1 MKEINCNGELINF
14 DYPKIMGILNV
25 TPDSFY
31 DGGKYT
37 SKEHI
42 IKRLK
47 IIVDEGAD
55 IIDIGAYSSRPGA
68 DEVPEKE
75 EIERLISVLEI
86 ARELYPQ
93 VCISVDTFRANV
105 AKFVVENYA
114 VNIINDIYAGFGSE
128 NMLETIAKLNVPY
141 IMMHM
146 QGNPATMQKNPKY
159 NDIVFDI
166 MKFFSERIKKA
177 NLIGISDIIIDPGFG
192 FGKTIDHNYELMN
205 RLEEFSIFDEP
216 LLVGISRKSMIYKYL
231 NFTADQA
238 LPGTIALNT
247 ISIMKGASILRV
259 HDVAETKQ
267 IVAIVEKMKNI

>member
-1 MKEINCNGELINF
+1 MKEITCNGELINL

-37 SKEHI
+37 SKEQI
-42 IKRLK
+42 IERLK
-47 IIVDEGAD
+47 IIVNQGAD

-68 DEVPEKE
+68 ADVSEKE
-75 EIERLISVLEI
+75 EIERLINVLEI

-93 VCISVDTFRANV
+93 FCISVDTFRANV

-114 VNIINDIYAGFGSE
+114 VNIINDIYAGLGSE
-128 NMLETIAKLNVPY
+128 NMLETIAKLNVSY

-146 QGNPATMQKNPKY
+146 QGNPSNMQKNPEYK
-159 NDIVFDI
+159 DIVFDI
-166 MKFFSERIKKA
+166 IKFFSERIKKS
-177 NLIGISDIIIDPGFG
+177 NLLGINDIIIDPGFG
-192 FGKTIDHNYELMN
+192 FGKTIEHNYELLN

-231 NFTADQA
+231 NLTAEQC
-238 LPGTIALNT
+238 LPGTDALNT
-247 ISIMKGASILRV
+247 ISLIKGASILRV

-267 IVAIVEKMKNI
+267 VIAIVQKMKSM